1 VSIRNEGSVLG
12 ARGPGHETSSAS
24 VRPSFRID
32 SAIEP
37 KMLWSP
43 VHGRPMQCA
52 LARTVSSA
60 WTNG

>member
-1 VSIRNEGSVLG
+1 LG

-24 VRPSFRID
+24 VRPSFRIE
-32 SAIEP
+32 STIEP

-52 LARTVSSA
+52 LARIVSSA